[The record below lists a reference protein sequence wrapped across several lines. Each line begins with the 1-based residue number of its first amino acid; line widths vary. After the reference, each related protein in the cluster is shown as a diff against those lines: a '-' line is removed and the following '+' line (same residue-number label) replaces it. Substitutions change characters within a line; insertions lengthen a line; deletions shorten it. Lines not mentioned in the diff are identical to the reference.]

1 MINIGVSL
9 NRLYA
14 NLLRAATGLGAGSW
28 YAFRT
33 VTLPASATRAQTF
46 NLTTPYLLQG
56 ITSEERA
63 RSELLT
69 VLIKVYAS
77 GGENRMHAHVHE
89 DHSFIVLEGEATFHF
104 DDDETTRVLK
114 LCQGVMLP
122 KGTYYRFESTG
133 EGNLVMLRVGASLPG
148 SPKRAVYPEGGDKS
162 RDLEPYGRVERIEAS
177 GRRFGVA

>member
-1 MINIGVSL
+1 M
-9 NRLYA
+9 
-14 NLLRAATGLGAGSW
+14 
-28 YAFRT
+28 
-33 VTLPASATRAQTF
+33 TLPATTTRAHIF
-46 NLTTPYLLQG
+46 NLTTPHLQQG

-77 GGENRMHAHVHE
+77 GGENRTHAHVYE

-104 DDDETTRVLK
+104 DGEDNTRVLK
-114 LCQGVMLP
+114 PYEGVMLP

-133 EGNLVMLRVGASLPG
+133 QGNLVMLRVGASPPG

-162 RDLEPYGRVERIEAS
+162 RDQEPYARMERIEAS
-177 GRRFGVA
+177 GQRFGEVR